1 MTVALHNPS
10 KALAFRVRL
19 AAVDARDGHELLPVL
34 WSDNY
39 VALLPGEKRILSAEF
54 ETDDDACD
62 LALRVDGW
70 NVPRA
75 VLPITTPV
83 NRTAISALHR

>member
-1 MTVALHNPS
+1 M
-10 KALAFRVRL
+10 VRL
-19 AAVDARDGHELLPVL
+19 AAVHARDGHELLPVL

-39 VALLPGEKRILSAEF
+39 VALLPGEKRTLSAEF
-54 ETDDDACD
+54 EAGEDVRD

-75 VLPITTPV
+75 VLPVTNLPK
-83 NRTAISALHR
+83 RTAISVLHR